1 MNYTRKGKSWTIN
14 ECLQLQ
20 REYELLEWPINKIAL
35 KHKRTPEAI
44 MSKII
49 KEEFINYEF
58 YENLLIYKNKQE
70 KCCESNNESNNES
83 EINSDSDSDS
93 DCKKNSN
100 DKDDF
105 NNLKNHVKNLEN
117 KLSTIIELLERQN
130 HVKNLENQMKT
141 LNHPTLF

>member
-1 MNYTRKGKSWTIN
+1 MDYTRKGKSWTIN

-20 REYELLEWPINKIAL
+20 REYELLEWPINKIAI

-49 KEEFINYEF
+49 KEEFIDYEF
-58 YENLLIYKNKQE
+58 YENLLIYKNKEE
-70 KCCESNNESNNES
+70 KCCNS
-83 EINSDSDSDS
+83 NSDSESNSDNNRNY
-93 DCKKNSN
+93 KKNIN
-100 DKDDF
+100 DEDDF
-105 NNLKNHVKNLEN
+105 NDLKNHVKNLEN

-130 HVKNLENQMKT
+130 QVKNFENQMKT